1 MKITV
6 RKNIINI
13 VEEDWFK
20 FHKLVLRFME
30 NKITFTASVNY
41 EINIFN
47 IGINRIKKI
56 IKGLD

>member
-20 FHKLVLRFME
+20 FHELVLRFKE
-30 NKITFTASVNY
+30 NKITFSASGDY
-41 EINIFN
+41 KINLFN